1 MGFEDIF
8 CFPGGGMFIGK
19 GIDSPVQYNAFTYVF
34 WIEIELF
41 PFYKIANKITG
52 QYSRLIEW

>member
-19 GIDSPVQYNAFTYVF
+19 GVDGPVQYDAFTYVF
-34 WIEIELF
+34 GIEIELF
-41 PFYKIANKITG
+41 PFYKIANKDYLPV
-52 QYSRLIEW
+52 QPVD